1 MPVTSCYSLVGSE
14 DEAER
19 EAAAFAKPHTHTGA
33 VSLLSYIS
41 PLAIVV
47 LLTHQFPFCEEISF
61 FFFFL
66 PISLPFVLFISA
78 QEEPAYSWIQISSCK
93 TGDFSN

>member
-1 MPVTSCYSLVGSE
+1 VGSE

-33 VSLLSYIS
+33 VSSRALFTLLHFSS
-41 PLAIVV
+41 CNSSV
-47 LLTHQFPFCEEISF
+47 THQFPFCEEISFF